1 MTSTHV
7 VDHIH
12 DQPMSDVALRSVA
25 IESLL
30 AEKGLLTPDQVQQQ
44 VNRMDARTPADG
56 ARVVARP
63 GPILISKPACSA
75 TPVAPSVRWE
85 SKSPQRRRT

>member
-44 VNRMDARTPADG
+44 VNRMDART
-56 ARVVARP
+56 
-63 GPILISKPACSA
+63 S
-75 TPVAPSVRWE
+75 
-85 SKSPQRRRT
+85 RRRGPCRGPGLDRS